1 MLKAHGIHHCIVF
14 QRIAWHITIH
24 AVGQSIP
31 SIFFGPLVAL
41 IERVFPIVLLV
52 VILVLELIFRTNVI
66 KSFGSYNI
74 VVFLT
79 ICISYANNCFT
90 L

>member
-1 MLKAHGIHHCIVF
+1 MLKAHGVHHCIVF

-24 AVGQSIP
+24 AVSQSIP

-52 VILVLELIFRTNVI
+52 VILVLELIFRTNVE
-66 KSFGSYNI
+66 SNNI

-79 ICISYANNCFT
+79 IQYYC
-90 L
+90 LPLRHE

>member
-1 MLKAHGIHHCIVF
+1 MLKAHGVHHCIVF

-31 SIFFGPLVAL
+31 SIFFGPLLAL

-66 KSFGSYNI
+66 KSFH
-74 VVFLT
+74 
-79 ICISYANNCFT
+79 NCFF
-90 L
+90 LNVNYLS